1 MVLILKNLRQKTFS
15 CKMLHEPFFCC
26 FFIQFKRNDQI
37 RFQGAGE
44 LSHHNDWIITE
55 WAGCCRC
62 ICVTY
67 NFSSTGFTHISTQ
80 TIRFSFSP
88 FTACCGFPFHAVCF
102 FVLQFGIISLQC
114 VHFELCVAIRTL
126 HLLDRTV
133 KGYRTATA
141 GTFIFLQACHKNPPL
156 LMRLSIKFRKFFV
169 RSPDPLCTVSV
180 DCTFVCHNSSSFQPI
195 SDFRTFSFLVYDSPV
210 AFTTHLALSTWKL

>member
-1 MVLILKNLRQKTFS
+1 MVLILKNLRQKTFP

-62 ICVTY
+62 ICITY

-156 LMRLSIKFRKFFV
+156 LMRLSIKFRKCFV

-195 SDFRTFSFLVYDSPV
+195 PDFRTFSFLVYDSPV